1 MSKINFSLN
10 SKKSR
15 LKGRSRIRGRGKGRG
30 RGRKLKPNKLFQ
42 TKKQKTNKEIVTSI
56 ENNKIITNEKSKKPL
71 IIPLR
76 KEARLSEDQ
85 KEKIES
91 KELKEKEKEKENEQT
106 DHKGEIEKTK
116 ENSKNTDQKQNKIP
130 STGLISLLMKKKKLL
145 ASQKEKQGQTN
156 KKVSIF
162 KSELQLL
169 PKATTQNDYDK
180 IPIKDFGTALLLGMG
195 WKGKGN
201 AIGRRGNGLKQP
213 IEFIPRPNRLGL
225 GGQIAP
231 QIEDIS
237 RKRKINR
244 ETNKDPKYFVPQST
258 TFVNLTK
265 SGKISHVKGIYEKGI
280 SYDQAK
286 QKLKKRN
293 LLKKKKR
300 MKQKKK
306 ENKMKN

>member
-1 MSKINFSLN
+1 MSKISFSLN

-15 LKGRSRIRGRGKGRG
+15 LKGRSRIKGKVGGRG
-30 RGRKLKPNKLFQ
+30 RGRKIKPNKLFQ
-42 TKKQKTNKEIVTSI
+42 TQKQKTKKEIVKSI
-56 ENNKIITNEKSKKPL
+56 ENNKIITNEEAKKPL

-76 KEARLSEDQ
+76 KEARLSEDK
-85 KEKIES
+85 KENIEN
-91 KELKEKEKEKENEQT
+91 KDLKEKEKERIDPIREREKE
-106 DHKGEIEKTK
+106 K
-116 ENSKNTDQKQNKIP
+116 ENSKKMDQKQNKIP

-145 ASQKEKQGQTN
+145 AKEKEKQGQTN

-169 PKATTQNDYDK
+169 PKATSQNDYDT

-258 TFVNLTK
+258 MFVNLTK

-280 SYDQAK
+280 SYNQAK

-293 LLKKKKR
+293 LITKKKR
-300 MKQKKK
+300 MKQIKK
-306 ENKMKN
+306 ENKLEN